1 MKGAGCKGKEVI
13 AAIKN
18 LVLDKGATFKQ
29 VFRYKDSSGE
39 PMDLSDHTAVFRVVN
54 AFSGETIKAV
64 DGDLSLINDEVGYIT
79 IVISDEETALFKR
92 GKEAYA
98 LEIEDS
104 EGAITRLL
112 MGSLE
117 IRTVAGD

>member
-1 MKGAGCKGKEVI
+1 MTV

-29 VFRYKDSSGE
+29 VFRYKDSAGE
-39 PMDLSDHTAVFRVVN
+39 PMDLSNHTAVFRIVD
-54 AFSGETIKAV
+54 AFSGEEIKSVVA
-64 DGDLSLINDEVGYIT
+64 DLSLINGEAGYIT
-79 IVISDEETALFKR
+79 VTITDEETSLFKR

-98 LEIEDS
+98 LEVES
-104 EGAITRLL
+104 EGEIERLL

-117 IRTVAGD
+117 VRTVAGD